1 MSLSKDKITALYV
14 AVYGRAPDTEGMNYW
29 LQAESY
35 AEAAAGFVSHAVFT
49 QEYGNDTNREMVAK
63 FYTNIFGSA
72 GDTEGINFW
81 TSQLNE
87 GVSVNHVLADFLDVS
102 LKADLTDNPEGL
114 ARQNTL
120 KNKVSVANYYEE
132 QLGGSF
138 SLGNIDPN
146 SAGIVNAP
154 DFKQSHEIIN
164 HITADL
170 TSVTAAKDNID
181 LIVDPDK
188 LETTTVTINP
198 QGWSTWNNS
207 ISFTLEFDSKIEL
220 DQIQMLGG
228 GSTTLN
234 LGSTTQG
241 GVTLVTVDMNLTN
254 GKPEGSIGI
263 DLGIPAS
270 FKGSETV
277 TVKDFTINGTTYPEA
292 STADGSSVI
301 EFNHADLLA
310 PFTIIEESVSV
321 DSSGYDYL
329 SYSNIND
336 VLSLPESKVGL
347 IEAGNVTN
355 AYLHIDKGERFEFD
369 HDTFVLRSESS
380 ANYRLKFTPED
391 SSLFS
396 SNVMSKVYKA
406 DGSWENSIMNT
417 VGSKSAYVD
426 GSLYSTP
433 FSLEAGED
441 KFLDLSMRWSDR
453 NDVWAVAEGPAPYQ
467 VELVEVVGVMTGLEI
482 DETSGFLF

>member
-1 MSLSKDKITALYV
+1 MSLSKDKIAALYV

-29 LQAESY
+29 LQAENY

-49 QEYGNDTNREMVAK
+49 QEYGKDTNREMVAK

-132 QLGGSF
+132 QLGDSF
-138 SLGNIDPN
+138 SLGDIDPN
-146 SAGIVNAP
+146 SANIVNAP
-154 DFKQSHEIIN
+154 DFKQSHDLIEN
-164 HITADL
+164 ITADL

-188 LETTTVTINP
+188 LETTTITISP
-198 QGWSTWNNS
+198 QAWSTGNNS
-207 ISFTLEFDSKIEL
+207 VSFTLEFNSEIQL

-228 GSTTLN
+228 GTTSLS
-234 LGSTTQG
+234 LQSSTQG
-241 GVTLVTVDMNLTN
+241 GVTLVTASMSLWN
-254 GKPEGSIGI
+254 GKPEGNIGI
-263 DLGIPAS
+263 DLGVPAS
-270 FKGSETV
+270 FEGDDTV
-277 TVKDFTINGTTYPEA
+277 VIKDFTINRTTYPEA
-292 STADGSSVI
+292 SNADGSSVI
-301 EFNHADLLA
+301 EFNYADLLA
-310 PFTIIEESVSV
+310 PFTIIEESINL
-321 DSSGYDYL
+321 DSSGYDNY
-329 SYSNIND
+329 YSNINE

-347 IEAGNVTN
+347 IEVGKVTN

-369 HDTFVLRSESS
+369 HDTFVLRSDSS

-391 SSLFS
+391 PSLFS
-396 SNVMSKVYKA
+396 SNIISDVHKA
-406 DGSWENSIMNT
+406 DGSWDGNIMNT
-417 VGSKSAYVD
+417 IGSKSAYVD

-433 FSLEAGED
+433 FSLDAGED
-441 KFLDLSMRWSDR
+441 RFLDLSMRWWDKEGGT
-453 NDVWAVAEGPAPYQ
+453 VAEGPAPYQ
-467 VELVEVVGVMTGLEI
+467 VELVEVVGVRSAMGI
-482 DETSGFLF
+482 DETSDFLF